1 MTKFA
6 TGPQMLSTTTK
17 NIKMDKEKI
26 TPGSRFATGRPSTG
40 RTHSITLRISL
51 SAKKILHEHSNK
63 SAFID
68 KLIID
73 SAKDKDK

>member
-1 MTKFA
+1 
-6 TGPQMLSTTTK
+6 
-17 NIKMDKEKI
+17 MDKEKI

-40 RTHSITLRISL
+40 RTHTITLRISSL
-51 SAKKILHEHSNK
+51 ANKILHEHSNK

-73 SAKDKDK
+73 SAKDKDKLKIKSE